1 MSTPSLRLVFAGTP
15 EFAARH
21 LQALIDDGHHHIV
34 AAYTQPD
41 RPSGRGKKTQPSAVK
56 QCATAAGIPVLQPAN
71 FRDAQDRDLLASHN
85 ADLMIVVAYGLLLPQ
100 SVLDIPRLG
109 CVNVHGSLLPRWRGA
124 APIQRAIEA
133 GDVETGVTI
142 MQMDAGLDTG
152 AMLSKISC
160 TINPQDSAADLLE
173 RLADLGGP
181 GLVAAIAALAEGR
194 AKPEAQDDSLS
205 NYAAKISKA
214 EAEINWQLDALS
226 IDRKIRA
233 FNPFPICYTRFA
245 TSRPDERIKIWRA
258 QPESDTPQNQA
269 AGAIISA
276 DKAGIVVACG
286 DKSSLRILELQ
297 MPGGKI
303 LAAKD
308 VLNSRAEQFAPG
320 TLFASQGTL

>member
-21 LQALIDDGHHHIV
+21 LQALIDDGHHQIV
-34 AAYTQPD
+34 AVYSQPD
-41 RPSGRGKKTQPSAVK
+41 RPAGRGKKTLPSAVK
-56 QCATAAGIPVLQPAN
+56 QCAVAAGIPVFQPVN
-71 FRDAQDRDLLASHN
+71 FREEGDRDILASHN

-100 SVLDIPRLG
+100 RVLDIPRLG

-142 MQMDAGLDTG
+142 MQMNAGLDTG

-160 TINPQDSAADLLE
+160 AIGPADSAADLLA

-181 GLVAAIAALAEGR
+181 GLINTIADLANGN
-194 AKPEAQDDSLS
+194 ATPEQQDDSLS
-205 NYAAKISKA
+205 NYAAKIGKA
-214 EAEINWQLDALS
+214 EAEIDWGLTALNV
-226 IDRKIRA
+226 DRKIRA

-258 QPESDTPQNQA
+258 QPETNDQQTGA
-269 AGAIISA
+269 AGTIISA
-276 DKAGIVVACG
+276 DKTGILVACG
-286 DKSSLRILELQ
+286 KGCLRILELQ
-297 MPGGKI
+297 MPGGKV
-303 LAAKD
+303 LAARD

-320 TLFASQGTL
+320 TLLASQGAI

>member
-1 MSTPSLRLVFAGTP
+1 LRLVFAGTP

-21 LQALIDDGHHHIV
+21 LQALIDNTQHHIV

-56 QCATAAGIPVLQPAN
+56 ECATAAGIPVFQPIN
-71 FRDAQDRDLLASHN
+71 FREVADREILASHN

-133 GDVETGVTI
+133 GDQETGVTI

-152 AMLSKISC
+152 AMLNKISC
-160 TINPQDSAADLLE
+160 AIGPHDSATDLLE

-181 GLVAAIAALAEGR
+181 GLIDTIAALANGQ
-194 AKPEAQDDSLS
+194 AQPETQDDTLS
-205 NYAAKISKA
+205 NYAPKIAKA
-214 EAEINWQLDALS
+214 EAEIDWHLDAQSL
-226 IDRKIRA
+226 DRKIRA
-233 FNPFPICYTRFA
+233 FIPFPICYTRFA
-245 TSRPDERIKIWRA
+245 SSRPDERIKIWRA
-258 QPESDTPQNQA
+258 QPENTSSQKHP
-269 AGAIISA
+269 AGTLSRA
-276 DKAGIVVACG
+276 DNTGSLVACG
-286 DKSSLRILELQ
+286 DGCLRIIELQ

-303 LAAKD
+303 LAARD

-320 TLFASQGTL
+320 TSFATQGTT

>member
-21 LQALIDDGHHHIV
+21 LQALIDDGHHQIV
-34 AAYTQPD
+34 ATYTQPD
-41 RPSGRGKKTQPSAVK
+41 RPAGRGKKTLPSAVK
-56 QCATAAGIPVLQPAN
+56 QCAAAAGIPVYQPAN
-71 FRDAQDRDLLASHN
+71 FREAEDRDILASHH

-133 GDVETGVTI
+133 GDAETGVTI
-142 MQMDAGLDTG
+142 MQMNAGLDTG
-152 AMLSKISC
+152 AMLNKINC
-160 TINPQDSAADLLE
+160 AIGADDSAADLLG

-181 GLVAAIAALAEGR
+181 GLIDTIAALANGLAE
-194 AKPEAQDDSLS
+194 PEEQDDSLS
-205 NYAAKISKA
+205 NYAAKIGKA
-214 EAEINWQLDALS
+214 EAEIDWQLAALTVA
-226 IDRKIRA
+226 RKIRA

-245 TSRPDERIKIWRA
+245 TSDINERIKIWRA
-258 QPESDTPQNQA
+258 QPENDTPQDQA
-269 AGAIISA
+269 AGTIISA
-276 DKAGIVVACG
+276 DKTGIVVACG
-286 DKSSLRILELQ
+286 EGCLRILELQ

-308 VLNSRAEQFAPG
+308 VLNSRAEQFAAG
-320 TLFASQGTL
+320 TCFASQGAL

>member
-1 MSTPSLRLVFAGTP
+1 MSTSPLRLVFAGTP

-21 LQALIDDGHHHIV
+21 LQALIDDAQHHIV

-56 QCATAAGIPVLQPAN
+56 QCATKAGIPVFQPIN
-71 FRDAQDRDLLASHN
+71 FREAADREILASHN

-133 GDVETGVTI
+133 GDQETGVTI

-160 TINPQDSAADLLE
+160 AIGPTDSAADLLE
-173 RLADLGGP
+173 RLADLGGA
-181 GLVAAIAALAEGR
+181 GLIDTITALANGQAR
-194 AKPEAQDDSLS
+194 PEVQDNTLS
-205 NYAAKISKA
+205 NYAPKITKA
-214 EAEINWQLDALS
+214 EAEIDWRLDAMS
-226 IDRKIRA
+226 VDRKIRA
-233 FNPFPICYTRFA
+233 FIPFPICYTRFA
-245 TSRPDERIKIWRA
+245 SSRPDERIKIWRA
-258 QPESDTPQNQA
+258 QAESNHAQGHT

-276 DKAGIVVACG
+276 DKTGILVACG
-286 DKSSLRILELQ
+286 DGCLRILELQ

-303 LAAKD
+303 LAARD

-320 TLFASQGTL
+320 TCFANQGAV

>member
-21 LQALIDDGHHHIV
+21 LQALIDDGHHQIV

-41 RPSGRGKKTQPSAVK
+41 RPAGRGKKTLPSAVK
-56 QCATAAGIPVLQPAN
+56 QCAAAAGIPVFQPAN
-71 FRDAQDRDLLASHN
+71 FREADDRELLASHN

-133 GDVETGVTI
+133 GDTETGVTI

-160 TINPQDSAADLLE
+160 AIGPQDSAADLLT
-173 RLADLGGP
+173 RLADIGGP
-181 GLVAAIAALAEGR
+181 GLIDSVAALAEGR
-194 AKPEAQDDSLS
+194 AKPEEQDDELS
-205 NYAAKISKA
+205 NYAAKISKS
-214 EAEINWQLDALS
+214 EAELNWHLDAQSL
-226 IDRKIRA
+226 DRKIRA

-245 TSRPDERIKIWRA
+245 TSRVDERIKIWRA
-258 QPESDTPQNQA
+258 QPDAAFGQNHK
-269 AGAIISA
+269 AGVIISA
-276 DKAGIVVACG
+276 DKTGILVACG
-286 DKSSLRILELQ
+286 QGSLRILELQ

-303 LAAKD
+303 LAARD

-320 TLFASQGTL
+320 TIFASQGAI